1 LLGAVIPVHDE
12 PRLARDQARAEAV
25 ITTLSRHRAVVL
37 RGNGALTV
45 SVQGL
50 EEAVAA
56 MWVLEAAA
64 QVRVALAASPDAQ
77 QLTASEVSSWEVL
90 APELLG
96 RIWSYLASRHPP
108 G

>member
-1 LLGAVIPVHDE
+1 LLGSVIPVHNE
-12 PRLARDQARAEAV
+12 ATLARDQARAEAV
-25 ITTLSRHRAVVL
+25 VTTLGRHRAVVL

-50 EEAVAA
+50 DEAVAA

-64 QVRVALAASPDAQ
+64 RVRVALIGAPNAQ
-77 QLTASEVSSWEVL
+77 RLTADEVTSWEGL

-96 RIWSYLASRHPP
+96 RIWSYLASRHLPD
-108 G
+108 